1 MEHRG
6 RIVFRCRATEPKARN
21 FNRWGAED
29 GGLRAPRANFGEFLL
44 ANTLKDARLPANVTV
59 SPSIWGIPMD
69 MYSSGASRGYDRK
82 EWPALLRLLDRK
94 DHSYRD

>member
-1 MEHRG
+1 
-6 RIVFRCRATEPKARN
+6 
-21 FNRWGAED
+21 
-29 GGLRAPRANFGEFLL
+29 
-44 ANTLKDARLPANVTV
+44 
-59 SPSIWGIPMD
+59 MD